1 MCHSYIKED
10 EKLFNSTRGSQDLEM
25 HQRAVQMLL
34 QIDISPLEIWKGH
47 GRAWHLSLP
56 VDGG

>member
-10 EKLFNSTRGSQDLEM
+10 GKLLNGTRGSQDLEM
-25 HQRAVQMLL
+25 HQRAVQMPL
-34 QIDISPLEIWKGH
+34 QMDCSPLEIWKGH
-47 GRAWHLSLP
+47 GGAWHLSLP